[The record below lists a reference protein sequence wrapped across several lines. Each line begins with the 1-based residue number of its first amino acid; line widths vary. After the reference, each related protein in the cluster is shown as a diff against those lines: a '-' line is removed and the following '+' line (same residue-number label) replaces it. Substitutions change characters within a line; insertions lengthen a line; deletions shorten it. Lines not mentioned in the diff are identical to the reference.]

1 MRNSGTA
8 KTSRKDGRRAGE
20 GDTATPLFFSVPGLH
35 GSAPRMRLDRSPIAM
50 LTDMDTPG
58 SQTVTFGTS
67 LTKRSSCDES
77 DLGRRALSLFATL
90 TLGPAGLRFVLEL
103 ATFAASTDKLDFP

>member
-1 MRNSGTA
+1 
-8 KTSRKDGRRAGE
+8 
-20 GDTATPLFFSVPGLH
+20 
-35 GSAPRMRLDRSPIAM
+35 MRLGRLPIAM
-50 LTDMDTPG
+50 LAERGTFRG
-58 SQTVTFGTS
+58 ETVTFGTS

-103 ATFAASTDKLDFP
+103 ATFVASTDKLDFP